1 MPRTVFTL
9 QVDPSRIQ
17 AYRDAHAAVW
27 PDMLAALRDTGW
39 RDYTLHLR
47 DDGLLIGVVDVDDL
61 DAAVAAMD
69 ATEVNA
75 RWQAAMAPLFAG
87 LDGGA
92 PDAAMAP
99 IPTIFHL
106 EAQLEAAGLPTATA
120 TTTTAAGAA
129 DLPRDPAASTT
140 SQETP
145 R

>member
-1 MPRTVFTL
+1 MARTVFTL
-9 QVDPSRIQ
+9 QVDPARLEE
-17 AYRDAHAAVW
+17 YRAAHAAVW
-27 PDMLAALRDTGW
+27 PEMLAALRDTGW

-69 ATEVNA
+69 ATDVNA

-99 IPTIFHL
+99 IPQIFHL
-106 EAQLEAAGLPTATA
+106 EGQLAAAGLPLT
-120 TTTTAAGAA
+120 
-129 DLPRDPAASTT
+129 P
-140 SQETP
+140 QETT
-145 R
+145 